1 MWFTKILYF
10 CAMFRKGIFYLL
22 VAGLFALSFGCKN
35 YSKIIKSA
43 NNDLKYETGI
53 DLYEKG
59 DFNRALQFF
68 DLLRS
73 INRGTKKGEKLT
85 YYTANCYFQLKDYDI
100 ASYYF
105 KQYQQMYPR
114 GENAEEATYLS
125 AYCQYLASPRPSL
138 DQTNTY
144 TALTELQMFIDRYPK
159 SDKVAEAN
167 RLMDELRDKLQEKD
181 YNIAMLY
188 YKMQDYQAAIT
199 SFENLIDDYPDTDL
213 REEILYYTT
222 KAYFEYAEKS
232 ILKKKKERYEK
243 TVESYNNLKYLF
255 PESTFLK
262 ELENYNTKARKH
274 L

>member
-1 MWFTKILYF
+1 LFVKKLYF
-10 CAMFRKGIFYLL
+10 CAMLKKGLFYLL
-22 VAGLFALSFGCKN
+22 LIGLFALSNGCKN
-35 YSKIIKSA
+35 YTKILKSA

-59 DFNRALQFF
+59 DFTRALQFF

-73 INRGTKKGEKLT
+73 IHRGTEKGEILT

-114 GENAEEATYLS
+114 GKHAEEASFLS
-125 AYCQYLASPRPSL
+125 AYCQYLDSPRPEL
-138 DQTNTY
+138 DQTSTY
-144 TALTELQMFIDRYPK
+144 TALSELQMFIDKFPK
-159 SDKVAEAN
+159 SDKVKEAN
-167 RLMDELRDKLQEKD
+167 RLMDELRHKLEQKD

-188 YKMQDYQAAIT
+188 YNMGDYQAAIT
-199 SFENLIDDYPDTDL
+199 SFENLLDDYPDTDY

-222 KAYFEYAEKS
+222 KAYFDYAEKS
-232 ILKKKKERYEK
+232 IYKKKKERYEK
-243 TVESYNNLKYLF
+243 TVEAYNNLKYLF
-255 PESTFLK
+255 PDSKHLK
-262 ELENYNTKARKH
+262 ELEMYNIKARKH